1 MKKYLL
7 ALATVS
13 LFAACQQ
20 KENENGLSSGKA
32 TITGTI
38 AGAQDGYLLL
48 MRAIKEDAEPDS
60 VKLEKGKFSHTVQLE
75 EPELMMLQYTAATN
89 PRNAQLLFY
98 ADPGTVTIKASADS
112 LFKAEVS
119 GGKTQ
124 AFYKKANEKA
134 NAIYDKGKP
143 LFEAF
148 QQAQL
153 KNDMAQAQMLEMQI
167 VQLQEEAKKAILTEA
182 KANPGNV
189 ASALFAMQYL
199 GQGESPADVTELGKF
214 YDTLSPA
221 VKQSFFGKKIGD
233 IVKASKSTEI
243 GNMAPDFTLNNPDG
257 KPVSL
262 SSLRG
267 QYVLVDFWAS
277 WCGPCRQEN
286 PNVVKAY
293 QAYKSKGFTILGVSL
308 DKDRDPWLEAIKK
321 DKLTWEQVSDL
332 KFWQSPVV
340 ELYGIRGIPAN
351 VLLDK
356 EGKIIA
362 KNLRGA
368 DLEAKLAEVLN

>member
-1 MKKYLL
+1 
-7 ALATVS
+7 
-13 LFAACQQ
+13 
-20 KENENGLSSGKA
+20 
-32 TITGTI
+32 
-38 AGAQDGYLLL
+38 
-48 MRAIKEDAEPDS
+48 
-60 VKLEKGKFSHTVQLE
+60 
-75 EPELMMLQYTAATN
+75 
-89 PRNAQLLFY
+89 
-98 ADPGTVTIKASADS
+98 
-112 LFKAEVS
+112 
-119 GGKTQ
+119 
-124 AFYKKANEKA
+124 
-134 NAIYDKGKP
+134 
-143 LFEAF
+143 
-148 QQAQL
+148 
-153 KNDMAQAQMLEMQI
+153 
-167 VQLQEEAKKAILTEA
+167 
-182 KANPGNV
+182 
-189 ASALFAMQYL
+189 
-199 GQGESPADVTELGKF
+199 PADVTELGKF